1 MPGSDDATERIKE
14 MLQRLGNEKA
24 FAELE
29 NTLRDLDQREQM
41 LNDTLEEL
49 LQEVD
54 ELLDRLDMMDESDR
68 LELKERDRL
77 C

>member
-14 MLQRLGNEKA
+14 MLLILGNEKA
-24 FAELE
+24 FDELE

>member
-14 MLQRLGNEKA
+14 MLLRLGDEKA